1 MALTETQTT
10 SLKAKLKRRHV
21 KVRESGGA
29 SVSYLEGW
37 HAIAEANRI
46 FGFDSWDRQTLAP
59 RCHWTHLQYGETV
72 CFYSTKVR
80 ITVRAG
86 DTVTVREGIGTGF
99 GRASQAELAHDMALK
114 AAETD
119 ATKRALATFGNP
131 FGLALYDRNQ
141 AQVTKVRSK
150 VSSETTPEG
159 ASQDLVL
166 TDLEGREVR
175 FKDRADFVAE
185 ALRQIDRLDTV
196 DAVYAFWSRNSVAF
210 GKLSIGAENGDTT
223 ARQLAEALK
232 ERARQVGQPQHS
244 NSSGATNDPTS
255 AGTPAAGSY
264 LIPKEK
270 RIRDPEHL
278 AFVASQP
285 CLICGRRPAQ
295 AHHLRF
301 AQPRAMAMKV
311 SDEFTVPLCN
321 THHDQLHRSGDE
333 RAFWAHHGIR
343 DPLKYAARL
352 WEASRDQRKGTT
364 SGGNGTLDPDLE
376 PEFSEPC
383 LRKGPAVITR

>member
-1 MALTETQTT
+1 MALTETPNQI
-10 SLKAKLKRRHV
+10 A
-21 KVRESGGA
+21 ESQAQAPARQDRASCGT
-29 SVSYLEGW
+29 SVSYVEGW

-59 RCHWTHLQYGETV
+59 RCHWAHLQYGETL

-99 GRASQAELAHDMALK
+99 GRALQPELAHDIALK

-131 FGLALYDRNQ
+131 FGLALYDRDQ
-141 AQVTKVRSK
+141 AQVTKARTK
-150 VSSETTPEG
+150 VAPETTAELAVAGSG
-159 ASQDLVL
+159 ADQSRGSRSPFQRSQRL
-166 TDLEGREVR
+166 RR
-175 FKDRADFVAE
+175 E
-185 ALRQIDRLDTV
+185 ALRQIERLDTV
-196 DAVYAFWSRNSVAF
+196 DAVYAFWSRNSAAF
-210 GKLSIGAENGDTT
+210 GKLRLGPEPGDTT

-232 ERARQVGQPQHS
+232 ERARQVGQAQPSTS
-244 NSSGATNDPTS
+244 NGATDAPTS
-255 AGTPAAGSY
+255 AGEQTTGSY

-270 RIRDPEHL
+270 RIRDSEHL

-311 SDEFTVPLCN
+311 SDEFTVPVCN
-321 THHDQLHRSGDE
+321 THHDQLHRSG
-333 RAFWAHHGIR
+333 R
-343 DPLKYAARL
+343 
-352 WEASRDQRKGTT
+352 
-364 SGGNGTLDPDLE
+364 
-376 PEFSEPC
+376 
-383 LRKGPAVITR
+383 

>member
-1 MALTETQTT
+1 M
-10 SLKAKLKRRHV
+10 S
-21 KVRESGGA
+21 SCGA
-29 SVSYLEGW
+29 SVSYVEGW

-59 RCHWTHLQYGETV
+59 RCHWTHLQHGETL

-99 GRASQAELAHDMALK
+99 GRAPQPELAHDIALK

-131 FGLALYDRNQ
+131 FGLALYDRDQ
-141 AQVTKVRSK
+141 AQVTKARVKVATDNKRSLQ
-150 VSSETTPEG
+150 PP
-159 ASQDLVL
+159 DLVL
-166 TDLEGREVR
+166 IDGEGQEVR
-175 FKDRADFVAE
+175 FSDPE
-185 ALRQIDRLDTV
+185 AFIEATLRQIERLNSTDSL
-196 DAVYAFWSRNSVAF
+196 YAFWSRNSAAF
-210 GKLSIGAENGDTT
+210 GKLRIGTEHGEAS
-223 ARQLAEALK
+223 ARKLAEALK
-232 ERARQVGQPQHS
+232 ERARQVGQPQQSTS
-244 NSSGATNDPTS
+244 NGATDAPTS
-255 AGTPAAGSY
+255 AGEQTTGSY

-270 RIRDPEHL
+270 RIRDPAHL

-311 SDEFTVPLCN
+311 SDEFTVPVCN
-321 THHDQLHRSGDE
+321 THHDQLHRAGDE
-333 RAFWAHHGIR
+333 RAFWARKGFL

-352 WEASRDQRKGTT
+352 WEASRNQRKGDAAP
-364 SGGNGTLDPDLE
+364 SNGTLDPDLE
-376 PEFSEPC
+376 AEFNEPYW
-383 LRKGPAVITR
+383 